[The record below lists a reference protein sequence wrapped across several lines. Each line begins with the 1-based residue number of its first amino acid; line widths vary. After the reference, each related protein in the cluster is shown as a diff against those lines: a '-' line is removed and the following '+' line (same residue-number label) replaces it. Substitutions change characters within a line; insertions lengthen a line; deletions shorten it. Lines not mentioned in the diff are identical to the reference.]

1 MSNEYELA
9 PEQPEKQIVA
19 RLLEL
24 ISSIPTSSERESD
37 SPADRSRELASSAA
51 WRAAAVSGGLA
62 IPPGPMGLL
71 TIIPDLVAI
80 WQIQRKMVADIAAT
94 FGKTAGLG
102 QEQMLV
108 CLFKHSAGQAVR
120 DLVVRTGQRVLVRR
134 ASLQTIQRILNK
146 LGIVVTQR
154 VAGRTIS
161 RWIPIVGAV
170 GMGAYAYYDTASVA
184 KTTIELFQNG
194 AAKPSPSKRKKKPA
208 APKKTKNKKSPQKS
222 KN

>member
-1 MSNEYELA
+1 MSNENEMT
-9 PEQPEKQIVA
+9 PVPPEKQIVK

-24 ISSIPTSSERESD
+24 ISVIPASNEAQSN
-37 SPADRSRELASSAA
+37 SPLDRARELASSAS

-94 FGKTAGLG
+94 FGKTAHLG

-120 DLVVRTGQRVLVRR
+120 DLVVRAGQRVVVRR
-134 ASLQTIQRILNK
+134 ASLQAIQKILNK
-146 LGIVVTQR
+146 LGVKVTQR
-154 VAGRTIS
+154 LAGKVVS
-161 RWIPIVGAV
+161 RWIPIIGAV

-184 KTTIELFQNG
+184 KTTIEIFQNG
-194 AAKPSPSKRKKKPA
+194 TTGPSSSKGKRKPTAPKRPKAKKRPSKS
-208 APKKTKNKKSPQKS
+208 N
-222 KN
+222 